1 MVSPVRAR
9 RRITGP
15 PACLR
20 ALKPTY
26 RCQGQGR
33 SAAAR
38 SGYLFMAAPQGECR
52 ICRGQGRYV
61 TPGTEPYRVNAS
73 FGAYHAELVF
83 LRGWPVQSARADP
96 PCPARDAA
104 QPPVRDPA
112 LLYPITIGGVPNCI
126 PRTGLLLSRSALM
139 TAGLQAAISPI
150 SGAAPPRPK
159 STLEPAWRRTVSV
172 PRGPHHRSPPVST

>member
-1 MVSPVRAR
+1 MVSPVR
-9 RRITGP
+9 GP
-15 PACLR
+15 
-20 ALKPTY
+20 
-26 RCQGQGR
+26 
-33 SAAAR
+33 AADHWAAGVLASTEADVPVPRAR
-38 SGYLFMAAPQGECR
+38 SKRSGSVWIFIHGSPSRRMPH
-52 ICRGQGRYV
+52 RGQGRYV
-61 TPGTEPYRVNAS
+61 TPGAEPYRVNAS

-150 SGAAPPRPK
+150 SARSAPTAEINPRARLA
-159 STLEPAWRRTVSV
+159 TYRQ
-172 PRGPHHRSPPVST
+172 RSARASPQVATR